1 MQLGEKIRAA
11 RKAKHLSQEELAKK
25 LFISRSAL
33 AKWELDRTMPDIHM
47 LQKLSAI
54 LDVSIEHLTGD
65 APLPLTKTVPKAVY
79 DAPHPKKSPA
89 SDTAENIAHQRLL
102 CRVFTAMFFIL
113 LNNQYVNWFHSNRAL
128 PLELIPAFVGYFL
141 LLPVTSRLLT
151 GVHRVLLQGFLLTGT
166 LASLG
171 GFITVLCGNKTGA
184 FPILN
189 LLGHAAALLTL
200 FLFAAERRKERDL
213 SIGIFWPV
221 CTGCLLLMD
230 LWLLLFCGLSLQ
242 NKFIYH
248 GANLRLLPTILML
261 LELWRLHPMYDA
273 TFQDSV
279 F

>member
-79 DAPHPKKSPA
+79 DAPRPKKPPA
-89 SDTAENIAHQRLL
+89 SDTAENITHQRLL
-102 CRVFTAMFFIL
+102 CRVF
-113 LNNQYVNWFHSNRAL
+113 NRAL
-128 PLELIPAFVGYFL
+128 PLELIPAFVGYLL
-141 LLPVTSRLLT
+141 LLPVTSHLLT
-151 GVHRVLLQGFLLTGT
+151 GVRRVLLQGFLLTGT

-171 GFITVLCGNKTGA
+171 GFIAVLCGNKTGA

-189 LLGHAAALLTL
+189 LLGHMAALLTL

-213 SIGIFWPV
+213 SLGIFWPV

-248 GANLRLLPTILML
+248 GANLRLLPTILVL
-261 LELWRLHPMYDA
+261 IELWRLHPMYDA